1 MLKKSND
8 KRDFISA
15 ASYDN
20 INVVGRP
27 LNCIYVFRDH
37 GFYTDDSQVSYYYI
51 DGKKVPLRG
60 AYGNQFYQTGD
71 RVYLDSDGN
80 GRIIPIT
87 A

>member
-60 AYGNQFYQTGD
+60 VWESVLSNRRPG
-71 RVYLDSDGN
+71 VS
-80 GRIIPIT
+80 
-87 A
+87 